1 MAPTSRG
8 NKIACTYVRT
18 SPNDRYTILFSH
30 GNAVD
35 LGQMCSFFVG
45 LSSRINCNVLGYDY
59 SGYGASTGRPSEKNM
74 YADIQAAWH
83 ALQIRYN
90 TKSEHI
96 ILYGQSIGT
105 VPTVDLSS
113 KHEVAAVILHSPLMS
128 GMRVAFRHSKRTCC
142 LDVFTSIDKVPL
154 IKSPVLVIHGT
165 EDEVIDFTHGVE
177 IHDKCARPLPPLW
190 IEGAGHNDIELY
202 SQYLERLRKLINT
215 ELSAS

>member
-1 MAPTSRG
+1 MKSFMIIQVFMAPTSRG

-83 ALQIRYN
+83 ALQIR
-90 TKSEHI
+90 
-96 ILYGQSIGT
+96 L
-105 VPTVDLSS
+105 
-113 KHEVAAVILHSPLMS
+113 A
-128 GMRVAFRHSKRTCC
+128 C
-142 LDVFTSIDKVPL
+142 
-154 IKSPVLVIHGT
+154 
-165 EDEVIDFTHGVE
+165 
-177 IHDKCARPLPPLW
+177 
-190 IEGAGHNDIELY
+190 
-202 SQYLERLRKLINT
+202 
-215 ELSAS
+215 